1 MAIQNVEALLSVQR
15 LQKSFG
21 GLMALNNVSF
31 DVNPGEIVALIGP
44 NGAGMTTLFNLITG
58 FHDPDGGQ
66 VSFNG
71 SRIDNLAPHQIVRH
85 GIVRTF
91 QNLQIFNNLT
101 VLENVMV
108 GLHIHGQSGMLAAVL
123 RLPSARKEEKISRQE
138 AYRYLELV
146 GLSERA
152 NAPASGLPFGQQRLL
167 EIARALAVHPTLLL
181 LDEPAAGLTQTETL
195 ALDDL
200 ICRLREDGLT
210 ILLVEHDM
218 ELVMSI
224 ADRVVV
230 LHYGTVIASGTTQ
243 EVQSNPEV
251 IQASLGTDWQQ
262 GEMLDW
268 LQEANEPSVEGT
280 DA

>member
-1 MAIQNVEALLSVQR
+1 MAVQSPQVLLSVQG
-15 LQKSFG
+15 LEKSFG

-31 DVNPGEIVALIGP
+31 DVNTGEVVALIGP
-44 NGAGMTTLFNLITG
+44 NGAGKTTLFNLITG
-58 FHDPDGGQ
+58 FHEIDGGQ
-66 VSFNG
+66 IFFQSA
-71 SRIDNLAPHQIVRH
+71 RIDELAPHQIVRK

-91 QNLQIFNNLT
+91 QNLQIFDNMT

-108 GLHIHGQSGMLAAVL
+108 GLHIQGQSGILAAAF
-123 RLPSARKEEKISRQE
+123 RLPSALREEKVSRQE

-146 GLSERA
+146 GLADRA
-152 NAPASGLPFGQQRLL
+152 NDPAASLPFGQQRLL
-167 EIARALAVHPTLLL
+167 EIARALAVRPALLL
-181 LDEPAAGLTQTETL
+181 LDEPAAGLTKTETL

-230 LHYGTVIASGTTQ
+230 LHYGMVIATGTTA

-251 IQASLGTDWQQ
+251 IQAYLGTDWQQ
-262 GEMLDW
+262 GEMLNW
-268 LQEANEPSVEGT
+268 LQEKNEPSVEGT